1 MVINLGDWTCM
12 VWPSFVHVSTVS
24 YNRRVLPLVGL
35 KYCRIEFVGELCPA
49 ATLTD
54 LPTMAGSNKTQSKTL
69 PALRYALSI
78 SFYSSLPCSI
88 FCIIIILEYDMLT
101 CLFIVYWYLI
111 DFPRWEF
118 MQGKKEKKNA
128 FDQNKKERKHDLD
141 QEKNEVTKIST
152 KEKVL
157 RFSFFFLYRFP
168 PHSKLITPT
177 IIS

>member
-118 MQGKKEKKNA
+118 MQGKKEKKR
-128 FDQNKKERKHDLD
+128 FRPKQKGKKTRSWPRKKWSNQDLD
-141 QEKNEVTKIST
+141 QGKSFKIF
-152 KEKVL
+152 L
-157 RFSFFFLYRFP
+157 FFL
-168 PHSKLITPT
+168 L
-177 IIS
+177 